1 MTMNLTRTLR
11 KVVADF
17 SAEEDGGQI
26 VEYGLIIAV
35 VSLGLILLLKPL
47 VTDSTNGFQAF
58 VTKVTNCLSGASS
71 CT

>member
-1 MTMNLTRTLR
+1 MTMNPTRAFL
-11 KVVADF
+11 KLIADF
-17 SAEEDGGQI
+17 SEEEDGGQI

-47 VTDSTNGFQAF
+47 VTDSANFQAF
-58 VTKVTNCLSGASS
+58 VTKVANCLGGATS

>member
-1 MTMNLTRTLR
+1 MDLKDIKHMAAAFAR
-11 KVVADF
+11 
-17 SAEEDGGQI
+17 EEDGGQI

-47 VTDSTNGFQAF
+47 VTGSSFSGFIG
-58 VTKVTNCLSGASS
+58 KVQNCLGGATT

>member
-1 MTMNLTRTLR
+1 MELKDIKHMAAAFARE
-11 KVVADF
+11 D
-17 SAEEDGGQI
+17 DGGQI

-47 VTDSTNGFQAF
+47 VGAPFSGFIS
-58 VTKVTNCLSGASS
+58 KVTSCLGGAAT